1 MFILEQVINKKQ
13 IKDFINFPLKLYKDS
28 KYYVPSLYI
37 DEKKMF
43 SDNYVYKKTC
53 KSIFFLVYD
62 GKNVVGRIQGILQI
76 ASNEKWNQKRVRF
89 TRFDSINNQEVA
101 NMLFDAISKW
111 ALDLGM
117 NEVVGPLGYSDLE
130 REGLLIEGFEELG
143 TYEEQ
148 YNYEYYKDLIQ
159 NYGFSKEIDWL
170 EFKIYQPDPIDE
182 KFVEFGNKILKRN
195 ELELVVPKSINYFIK
210 HYVDDFFDV
219 IDKAYDHIYGTVPF
233 TAEMKKQMISQF
245 KAIVKKEDITLVL
258 DKNKKLIGF
267 VICFSSISKCVMKS
281 KGHITIPF
289 IFRLLKAKYK
299 PDVVDMGLIGVYPEY
314 KSTGVAIPLITRL
327 YDYFYLKNKI
337 EHIETNLILE
347 NNFDILNLLK
357 KFNHVNNKKR
367 RVFIKQIK

>member
-1 MFILEQVINKKQ
+1 MINVVEVKSKKE
-13 IKDFINFPLKLYKDS
+13 IKRFINFPIKLYKGN
-28 KYYVPSLYI
+28 KYFVPPLYM
-37 DEKKMF
+37 DEMKMF
-43 SDNYVYKKTC
+43 KPDYTYYDQAEAICFNAYKDN
-53 KSIFFLVYD
+53 IM
-62 GKNVVGRIQGILQI
+62 VGRIQGIIQR
-76 ASNEKWNQKRVRF
+76 AANSKYNQKRVRF